1 MRDKV
6 QPLSFG
12 PRIRLPKDDREVKPE
27 HRERKSTRNFRAA
40 FEHPDGTFQP
50 TKNLESEE
58 KKMEQMNAEE
68 RAKKLAEITETA
80 AKFKRE
86 NPEAAARAESEALAW
101 VAEHRERAF
110 PFETAVAKL
119 RAGGASLTDAIR
131 HAAAANPSDHDDYL
145 RRAAEGKARDLR

>member
-1 MRDKV
+1 MSDKF

-12 PRIRLPKDDREVKPE
+12 PRIRLMPKDELEGKPE
-27 HRERKSTRNFRAA
+27 HRERESRRGFKLRFD
-40 FEHPDGTFQP
+40 HPDGSFQP

-58 KKMEQMNAEE
+58 IEMNPED
-68 RAKKLAEITETA
+68 RARKIAEIEETVK
-80 AKFKRE
+80 KFRAE
-86 NPEAAARAESEALAW
+86 DPEGAARAESEALAW
-101 VAEHRERAF
+101 VAEHREREF